1 MKTALIFGITGQTGA
16 YLSRE
21 LLHAG
26 YRVVGTSRNWSESPT
41 WRLERLGLLS
51 DVVGFSVSLDDYTEL
66 ARALD
71 STGPDEIYYLAGPS
85 SVAGSFGAP
94 TAAMTDIFQPV
105 IAILDLLK
113 RRESTSTFVNAAS
126 TDCFGNQ
133 PSQLL
138 SEDSPMRPVS
148 PYAIAKTATFS
159 TTQNYREAFNLR
171 ASSAILTNHESPLRG
186 PDFVTQKIISGLRD
200 VKKGKRGKIYLGNTA
215 IGRDWLWASDVA
227 RGLRVMGSAPQ
238 SRDYVVASGRTSTLD
253 DFARLACGQF
263 DLDPNDVISHES
275 SLMRPLEIERT
286 SLNPSKIQQELN
298 WAPEVSFENLVSR
311 LAQDVL

>member
-41 WRLERLGLLS
+41 WRLERLGLLN
-51 DVVGFSVSLDDYTEL
+51 DVAGISVSLHDHTAL

-71 STGPDEIYYLAGPS
+71 STEPDEIYYLAGPS
-85 SVAGSFGAP
+85 SVARSFAEP
-94 TAAMTDIFQPV
+94 TVSMPEIFQPV
-105 IAILDLLK
+105 ISILDLLK
-113 RRESTSTFVNAAS
+113 QRDSTSAFVSAAS

-133 PSQLL
+133 PGQLL

-171 ASSAILTNHESPLRG
+171 ASSAVLTNHESPLRG
-186 PDFVTQKIISGLRD
+186 SDFVTQKIISGLRE
-200 VKKGKRGKIYLGNTA
+200 VKGGMRDEIFLGNTA

-227 RGLRVMGSAPQ
+227 RALTMIGSAPEP
-238 SRDYVVASGRTSTLD
+238 RDYIVASGRTSTLE
-253 DFARLACGQF
+253 DFARLACRQF
-263 DLDPNDVISHES
+263 DLDPDVVISHES

-286 SLNPSKIQQELN
+286 SLDPSKIKRELN
-298 WAPEVSFENLVSR
+298 WSPEVSFENLVSR
-311 LAQDVL
+311 LVQDVL